1 MGNPKEGVLMR
12 YLTNAFSLGM
22 LPPPVDCM
30 FAAKEVS
37 AAEVKFETSAVGH
50 KATADVLTTLLGRE
64 VAFNRTAVTL
74 KRGDIVYVAQ
84 LQWPAGRPPEGS
96 VVIDPKNLPPVRFIR
111 VTAFDKVGAAQIAS
125 D

>member
-1 MGNPKEGVLMR
+1 MR

-22 LPPPVDCM
+22 LPSPVDCM

-50 KATADVLTTLLGRE
+50 KATADVLKTLLGRE

-74 KRGDIVYVAQ
+74 KPGDIVYVAQ
-84 LQWPAGRPPEGS
+84 LQWPAGHPPEGA
-96 VVIDPKNLPPVRFIR
+96 VVVNPDNLPPVKFMR
-111 VTAFDKVGAAQIAS
+111 VIVLDRLGYSPVVA
-125 D
+125 